1 MILDLSDILAALP
14 HRPPMLMIDHARSL
28 ASRDE
33 LLAFR
38 HVAPN
43 DPILQG
49 HFPGHP
55 VLPGVLLVEAIAQA
69 AGLLVAS
76 TGELAGAGGLPYLVG
91 IDQARFRK
99 PVLPSQDLEIHVLR
113 TKTWGPFSKFTGT
126 VRIAGEVVAE
136 ASLMAT
142 LAPVHAQEQPC

>member
-1 MILDLSDILAALP
+1 MLLDLSDILAALP

-28 ASRDE
+28 ATRDE

-43 DPILQG
+43 DPILHG

-55 VLPGVLLVEAIAQA
+55 VMPGVLLVEAIAQA
-69 AGLLVAS
+69 AGLLVAT
-76 TGELAGAGGLPYLVG
+76 TGEIGAGGALPYLVG
-91 IDQARFRK
+91 IDSARFRK
-99 PVLPSQDLEIHVLR
+99 PVLPSQDLEIHVQR

-126 VRIAGEVVAE
+126 VRSAGEIVAE

-142 LAPVHAQEQPC
+142 LAPAQEQPC